1 MYAITGASGNTGAVV
16 ATDLLARGHE
26 VRAIGRDARRLQP
39 LAAAGAEPFVADLTD
54 TERLAAAFSG
64 VQAVYAMMPPDL
76 ASEDYL
82 AFQNRISESVA
93 AAIERAGVEF
103 VVTLS
108 SVGADKAEGT
118 GPVVGVRRLEERLNQ
133 IPGIN
138 VLHLR
143 PGYFMENT
151 LPQASIIPITG
162 AASGP
167 LRPDLKLPMIATR
180 DIGVAAAEAL
190 SRLDFTGQHTRELL
204 GERDLSMAE
213 AAAIIGEAIGKPSLD
228 YVQTNDEQLRPALIQ
243 MGMSGNMADLLLE
256 MAAALNSGH
265 IQALEPRSFHN
276 TTPTSYETFVEEE
289 FLPLYV
295 QRSKAA

>member
-1 MYAITGASGNTGAVV
+1 MYAITGASGNTGRVV
-16 ATDLLARGHE
+16 ASDLLKRGHE
-26 VRAIGRDARRLQP
+26 VRAIGRDARHLRA
-39 LAAAGAEPFVADLTD
+39 LAAVGAEPFVADLTD
-54 TERLAAAFSG
+54 PQRLATAFSG
-64 VQAVYAMMPPDL
+64 AEAAYVMMPPDL

-82 AFQNRISESVA
+82 AFQDRVGGNLA
-93 AAIERAGVEF
+93 KAIERARVEF

-108 SVGADKAEGT
+108 SVGADKADGT
-118 GPVVGVRRLEERLNQ
+118 GPVVGVRGLEERLNR

-151 LPQASIIPITG
+151 LPQASIIPIAG

-180 DIGVAAAEAL
+180 DIGAAAAEAL
-190 SRLDFTGQHTRELL
+190 SRLDFTGHQTRELL
-204 GERDLSMAE
+204 GERDISYAE
-213 AAAIIGEAIGKPSLD
+213 ATAVIGRAIGRPSLD

-243 MGMSGNMADLLLE
+243 MGMSGNVADLILE
-256 MAAALNSGH
+256 MAGALNSGH
-265 IQALEPRSFHN
+265 MRPLEARSPAN

-289 FLPLYV
+289 FLPLY
-295 QRSKAA
+295 QARLQAA